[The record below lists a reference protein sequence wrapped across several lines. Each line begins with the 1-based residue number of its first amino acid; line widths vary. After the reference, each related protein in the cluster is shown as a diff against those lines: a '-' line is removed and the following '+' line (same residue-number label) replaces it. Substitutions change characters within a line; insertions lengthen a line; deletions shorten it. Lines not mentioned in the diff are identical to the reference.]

1 MPGYIRLGLEITKS
15 FFKML
20 CRSFF
25 NVLACYYVD
34 SLKMKTVTPIILTM
48 MLLASFNNIICLTDI
63 RISAIL

>member
-1 MPGYIRLGLEITKS
+1 
-15 FFKML
+15 ML